1 MMLIER
7 TKTKLRLRSRS
18 IEIQSK
24 GELRMLNS
32 IKIEEKHMTRR
43 KPIKRYGSQNK
54 RRKVRQMFLYIK
66 PLQMEN
72 QNA

>member
-24 GELRMLNS
+24 RELRMLNS
-32 IKIEEKHMTRR
+32 IKIEEKR
-43 KPIKRYGSQNK
+43 ID
-54 RRKVRQMFLYIK
+54 
-66 PLQMEN
+66 
-72 QNA
+72 